1 MKLLGLKAIM
11 LVKCVSPGC
20 QEVQSIGVVMVTF
33 LEKLREVMGA
43 VPWEDVTSTV

>member
-1 MKLLGLKAIM
+1 MKLLGLKAVM

-20 QEVQSIGVVMVTF
+20 QEVQSIGMVTVTL

-43 VPWEDVTSTV
+43 GPWEDVTSTV